1 MTATEC
7 WKYFTEEKNPE
18 MGLEEKVGNEAE
30 NREGCSR
37 FTGFLETY
45 RCQTH
50 SRKPED
56 VAESEPRVV
65 GTGGS

>member
-7 WKYFTEEKNPE
+7 WKYFTEEENLE

-30 NREGCSR
+30 NRERCSR
-37 FTGFLETY
+37 LTGFLETY
-45 RCQTH
+45 RCQAR

-56 VAESEPRVV
+56 MAESEPRAV
-65 GTGGS
+65 GAGGS